1 MEEFERAAAF
11 EHRFWLRILADHAR
25 FLRDTLATVESVEI
39 ERAEQF
45 AQACDTLL
53 ERAAAPMTREDIV
66 EVTEYADRFAWRLRE
81 FKLHLLR
88 RHLAADLKINLT
100 PSFINHMVNENDEY
114 LRIVGCL
121 REEKAPPVAHAL
133 HHHLL
138 WLQDAAGHAETIGG
152 TMDFAEGDIVGR
164 SRRFADQFKAFYW
177 KAVELAQYLRTQ
189 EADFPALRRFDRQV
203 DLEFAVFRDFL
214 LELKELRLTGRGLG
228 AFQPI
233 MADHMAREEC
243 YFLHKLAQSSTEVS
257 PPSCDPCQ
265 PDPVAV

>member
-1 MEEFERAAAF
+1 MEEFERSASF
-11 EHRFWLRILADHAR
+11 EHRFWLRVLGDHAR
-25 FLRDTLATVESVEI
+25 FLRDSLAVGETVET

-45 AQACDTLL
+45 ADGYDALL
-53 ERAAAPMTREDIV
+53 ERAAAPMTRADIV
-66 EVTEYADRFAWRLRE
+66 EVTEYAGRFAWRLRE

-88 RHLAADLKINLT
+88 RHLAADLRINLT
-100 PSFINHMVNENDEY
+100 PSFLNHMVNENDEY
-114 LRIVGCL
+114 LRILACL

-133 HHHLL
+133 HHHLI

-152 TMDFAEGDIVGR
+152 TVDFAESDIVGR

-177 KAVELAQYLRTQ
+177 KAAELAQYLRAQ

-214 LELKELRLTGRGLG
+214 LELKEMRLTGRALG
-228 AFQPI
+228 ALLPL

-243 YFLHKLAQSSTEVS
+243 YFLHKLAQSSADVA
-257 PPSCDPCQ
+257 PPACDPCQ
-265 PDPVAV
+265 SDIAPG